1 MSFVPDRVWFIHSSH
16 PSIPYRHPPSG
27 GPPPCG
33 SSRMVAGRN
42 DPDEECNGHDC
53 DYDYDD
59 DRVGKNHG
67 NPCNGG
73 RHHRECHHYYK
84 RHRTVGRTRC
94 TPAMDNGY
102 KNCRGRNS
110 DTLVSVLL
118 LLWLGTRVSS
128 NGTDGRRAVE
138 WWGEPPPF
146 RRTTVWFEY
155 DDDYDYYYYSAM
167 AMMMIK

>member
-1 MSFVPDRVWFIHSSH
+1 MSFVPDRVWFIHS
-16 PSIPYRHPPSG
+16 IPYRHPPAGG
-27 GPPPCG
+27 GPLPCG

-53 DYDYDD
+53 DDA
-59 DRVGKNHG
+59 RVGKNHG
-67 NPCNGG
+67 NPCNG
-73 RHHRECHHYYK
+73 RWIRHRECHHYYK

-94 TPAMDNGY
+94 TPAMDNGC
-102 KNCRGRNS
+102 KNCRGRSS
-110 DTLVSVLL
+110 DTLVSLL
-118 LLWLGTRVSS
+118 VLWLGTRVSS

-155 DDDYDYYYYSAM
+155 DDNDDDHDYYYYSAM